1 MIEKYSTWL
10 LLLGAFAWLLLRFSF
25 GAIAA
30 HKSQKHVDG
39 RLDVDVDPL
48 GEALDAMNNFSAAAR
63 ASTAGAAT
71 LRTVFRINNPFSN
84 GSEDL
89 RKTYRQALTKA
100 FAKTDGDAWDAIAR
114 AVSISVQNIMLSEKG
129 PDGSTISR
137 TNIME
142 ISRTAS
148 MVAVLKGL
156 FDIDDVPVTTLAYIC
171 SEIHRLGAW
180 KKNMDLASS
189 NPAVPHIFVQNMNRL
204 ISCLCGVFS
213 EAKEKNDLAR
223 LLLCSVSGTSEA
235 FNPLDLII
243 PAFESPWRAVFY
255 TLLAV
260 LQNRPSGADELL
272 SLRDCPARQR
282 PSPLAKAVV
291 YESLRLYPPVRRMRV
306 SQKAK
311 HLQVFSTGG
320 ISDVDRTIDAEAILR
335 DSRYWGSAAAEWN
348 PSRFL
353 SIDGEIDNS
362 ILCPSMGWIPFAAGG
377 MKCPSAGGFSIRL
390 TTIVA
395 GEVLRQIFPHDR
407 LQWHLE
413 GPQWDSYSA
422 SGHLL
427 RPGRDEYT
435 HVDVVVRSD
444 KPQVED
450 V

>member
-10 LLLGAFAWLLLRFSF
+10 LLLGAFAWLLRQLSNR
-25 GAIAA
+25 AITA
-30 HKSQKHVDG
+30 HKAHKHVDG
-39 RLDVDVDPL
+39 RSDGDVDPL
-48 GEALDAMNNFSAAAR
+48 DEALDAMNNFSAAAR

-71 LRTVFRINNPFSN
+71 LRTVLRINNPFSN

-89 RKTYRQALTKA
+89 RKAYRKALTKV

-114 AVSISVQNIMLSEKG
+114 AVSVSVQSMILSEKG

-137 TNIME
+137 ANIME

-156 FDIDDVPVTTLAYIC
+156 FDIDDVPGTTLAYIC
-171 SEIHRLGAW
+171 SEIHRLSIW
-180 KKNMDLASS
+180 KKNMDMASS
-189 NPAVPHIFVQNMNRL
+189 TPGAVPQAFVQNMNRL
-204 ISCLCGVFS
+204 ISCLCDVFS

-223 LLLCSVSGTSEA
+223 VLLCSVSGTSEA

-260 LQNRPSGADELL
+260 LQNRPSGVDELL
-272 SLRDCPARQR
+272 SLRDCPPRQR
-282 PSPLAKAVV
+282 PSPLALAVV

-311 HLQVFSTGG
+311 HMQVFSTGG

-335 DSRYWGSAAAEWN
+335 DSRYWGPTAAEWS

-353 SIDGEIDNS
+353 GADGEIDRS
-362 ILCPSMGWIPFAAGG
+362 ILYPSMGWIPFAAGG
-377 MKCPSAGGFSIRL
+377 MKCPSAGGYSISL

-395 GEVLRQIFPHDR
+395 GEVLRQLFPHHDR
-407 LQWHLE
+407 PKWHLE
-413 GPQWDSYSA
+413 GPQWD
-422 SGHLL
+422 
-427 RPGRDEYT
+427 
-435 HVDVVVRSD
+435 
-444 KPQVED
+444 
-450 V
+450 